1 MNAMKGLIVKDWKL
15 SFKAMWQNLSV
26 LFIVWLISIGLAM
39 YYNDPLIVTGIGGI
53 LLSAHLFYIGVD
65 IAISLHKETKS
76 MQWLHN
82 PNSSLTLLS
91 SKLIVSFI
99 TFLISL
105 LITGGLLML
114 STSLLEMPIWKQ
126 SEELWEI
133 GVLFL
138 AIVFLSMYLGTWWMF
153 IWTMIKCVSIKG
165 AVGSTIQ
172 ALIGLLGLLIFYL
185 HQLFF
190 KSTIYGKLNELGK
203 LSFPTFEAS
212 FENES
217 VSFGV
222 QMGEISLGIIVFY
235 SLIGIGLFLLTAWC
249 MEKKMEM

>member
-1 MNAMKGLIVKDWKL
+1 MDVMKGLIVKDWKL

-53 LLSAHLFYIGVD
+53 LLSAHIFYIGVD

-91 SKLIVSFI
+91 SKLFVSFI
-99 TFLISL
+99 TFLFSL
-105 LITGGLLML
+105 LITGGLLLL
-114 STSLLEMPIWKQ
+114 STSLLETPIWKQ

-138 AIVFLSMYLGTWWMF
+138 AIVFVSLYLGTWLMF

-165 AVGSTIQ
+165 AIGSTIQ

-190 KSTIYGKLNELGK
+190 KSTVYGKLNELGK
-203 LSFPTFEAS
+203 LSFPTFEAT
-212 FENES
+212 FENEA
-217 VSFGV
+217 VSFGM
-222 QMGEISLGIIVFY
+222 QMEDTSLGIIAFY
-235 SLIGIGLFLLTAWC
+235 ALISIGLLLLSAWC